1 MNYQF
6 LQSYDFSDSEIEELI
21 DPTVSEINDIL
32 SDDYRKTIL
41 YTKGVGLNSNTIQ
54 NLDNSFSTALMIEPE
69 MKNDPFVKSQ
79 IYSMIKKELM
89 MPRLVF

>member
-6 LQSYDFSDSEIEELI
+6 LQSYDFNEEEIDELI
-21 DPTVSEINDIL
+21 EPTVSEICDIL

-41 YTKGVGLNSNTIQ
+41 YTKGIGLNSDTVQ

-69 MKNDPFVKSQ
+69 MKNDPFIKSQ
-79 IYSMIKKELM
+79 IYSMIRKRIM
-89 MPRLVF
+89 MQKLAF